1 MGLSISNIFSINLN
15 YINYET
21 VCMLLILPIMFLIL
35 CSDDTVEEIGGS
47 NHVLFER
54 YLQEVINISMDNLE
68 RVRLVVQELVLSTTC
83 YRYSI
88 GNRFRWVERRL
99 SRSCYFLLKHEKKHS
114 DNDLLSINIHYNPTA
129 C

>member
-21 VCMLLILPIMFLIL
+21 VCILFILPIMFLII
-35 CSDDTVEEIGGS
+35 SSYDTVEEIGGS

-68 RVRLVVQELVLSTTC
+68 RVRLVVLELVRQS
-83 YRYSI
+83 
-88 GNRFRWVERRL
+88 
-99 SRSCYFLLKHEKKHS
+99 
-114 DNDLLSINIHYNPTA
+114 
-129 C
+129 

>member
-21 VCMLLILPIMFLIL
+21 VCMLLILPIMFFIL

-68 RVRLVVQELVLSTTC
+68 RVRLVVQELVLSH
-83 YRYSI
+83 Y
-88 GNRFRWVERRL
+88 
-99 SRSCYFLLKHEKKHS
+99 
-114 DNDLLSINIHYNPTA
+114 LLSVQYREPL
-129 C
+129 

>member
-35 CSDDTVEEIGGS
+35 GSDDTVEEIGGS

-68 RVRLVVQELVLSTTC
+68 RVRLVVQELVLSH
-83 YRYSI
+83 Y
-88 GNRFRWVERRL
+88 
-99 SRSCYFLLKHEKKHS
+99 
-114 DNDLLSINIHYNPTA
+114 LLSVQYREPL
-129 C
+129 